1 MCNTASY
8 FTVWDYS
15 VSVTTAYCSCIGG
28 TLIER
33 NCLIVEGRLWQETS
47 NSADGGCEGIF
58 ICFLYLGNW
67 RLLYKGQGKLI

>member
-8 FTVWDYS
+8 FTVCDYP

-33 NCLIVEGRLWQETS
+33 NCLLVEGRLWQETS
-47 NSADGGCEGIF
+47 NSADGGSEGIF
-58 ICFLYLGNW
+58 ICFLYLGNEV
-67 RLLYKGQGKLI
+67 II